1 MRLACLALG
10 CLPVLGQTSHVTK
23 APGDTVMLEI
33 SADSQPAR
41 APVALQWEVVF
52 PAQFMDLEG
61 KAPEIGS
68 AARDSGKSLQC
79 TQRTPYA
86 YVCILAGGQQPISNG
101 LIAIYHFK
109 IRTTAASGVIA
120 LKIEKAE
127 ATTAD
132 SMKWTLNNTEAI
144 VIIR

>member
-1 MRLACLALG
+1 
-10 CLPVLGQTSHVTK
+10 
-23 APGDTVMLEI
+23 MLEI

-41 APVALQWEVVF
+41 APVALQWELVF
-52 PAQFMDLEG
+52 PAQLMDLEG
-61 KAPEIGS
+61 NAPEIGS

-86 YVCILAGGQQPISNG
+86 YVCILAGGQKPISNG
-101 LIAIYHFK
+101 PIAIYHFK
-109 IRTTAASGVIA
+109 IRTTAAAGVIA

-132 SMKWTLNNTEAI
+132 STKWTLNNTEAI
-144 VIIR
+144 VVIR